1 MIHVRIVSTYPPLF
15 GLPEETIELTLK
27 LSPEFAGTG
36 DEAHERIV
44 EALKGD
50 ENFDIPSVGD
60 KLSPYTFSPYVVRG
74 VAVWETG

>member
-1 MIHVRIVSTYPPLF
+1 MIYVRIVSTYPPLF

-27 LSPEFAGTG
+27 LPPEFACTG

-44 EALKGD
+44 EALKCD
-50 ENFDIPSVGD
+50 ENFDSPSVGD
-60 KLSPYTFSPYVVRG
+60 KLSPYTFSPKVVRS